1 MDDMPQDPGPE
12 KKDFQEWYDRGGRF
26 KEQLESIATEF
37 RQAHGG
43 GVEKEPVYR
52 EKPVESVVE
61 IPTYP
66 ELEKK
71 PELEGFMEKIEKE
84 AELGQ
89 PIIDDYTQQV
99 LMSSPG
105 SLAQTVKLPLTEEE
119 IQRGLHHK
127 VWESIRW
134 LAEWCARQA
143 KMLHGRMVYRD
154 GSTPVG
160 LR

>member
-1 MDDMPQDPGPE
+1 MDDKTRNKVEGDP
-12 KKDFQEWYDRGGRF
+12 DFQEWYDRGGRF
-26 KEQLESIATEF
+26 KEQLEAIATEF
-37 RQAHGG
+37 RATSGG

-61 IPTYP
+61 IPTSP

-71 PELEGFMEKIEKE
+71 PELEGYLEKVEKE

-89 PIIDDYTQQV
+89 PVVDDYTQQV

-105 SLAQTVKLPLTEEE
+105 SLTKGIKLPLSEEE
-119 IQRGLHHK
+119 VNRGLHRK
-127 VWESIRW
+127 VWEGIRW

-143 KMLHGRMVYRD
+143 KMLQGKRAI
-154 GSTPVG
+154 SE
-160 LR
+160 LN